1 MKIRTL
7 SACLSGWVGLM
18 IRPAIVSA
26 CSVCLT
32 GANDPSV
39 DAFNSS
45 VIFLMATPY
54 LVVGSIAGWLVYSY
68 RRASKKRE
76 QTEAAQSL
84 IRLAVTQEETGR

>member
-1 MKIRTL
+1 MKTRIVF
-7 SACLSGWVGLM
+7 ACLSGWVGLM
-18 IRPAIVSA
+18 VRPALVSA

-32 GANDPSV
+32 GSNDPTV

-68 RRASKKRE
+68 RRATKKRE
-76 QTEAAQSL
+76 QTEAAQCL
-84 IRLAVTQEETGR
+84 MPLTVTQEETVR

>member
-1 MKIRTL
+1 
-7 SACLSGWVGLM
+7 M
-18 IRPAIVSA
+18 IRPVIVSA

-68 RRASKKRE
+68 RRTTKKRE
-76 QTEAAQSL
+76 QTEAAECL
-84 IRLAVTQEETGR
+84 IRLAVTQEETRR